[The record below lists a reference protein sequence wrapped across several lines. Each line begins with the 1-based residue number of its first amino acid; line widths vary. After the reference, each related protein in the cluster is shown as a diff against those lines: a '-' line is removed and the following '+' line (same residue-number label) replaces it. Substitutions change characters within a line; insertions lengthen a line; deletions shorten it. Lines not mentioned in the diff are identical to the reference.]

1 MAATAALKKS
11 PYIEELMDQGDPA
24 KEVSTVKKTN
34 DCLLFLSSNKMTHY
48 WLDDWMYRMDDC
60 Q

>member
-48 WLDDWMYRMDDC
+48 
-60 Q
+60 